1 MPQWVK
7 FSAVGE
13 ARSILLKVEVTQESE
28 VFDVLTQ
35 VASMSNNNICNLTLA
50 ASPLNEETEREI
62 AMDQKTS
69 QLKPSS
75 AWNVKVRQQ
84 ISRAQPNTPRSIIR
98 KTSSIDQN
106 DIEKVRAKALELGIV
121 LRAGEENDEE
131 DPIHDTNTTGGISKY
146 NTSRKAFNKKFTQQF
161 FHAESE
167 TLWLRDVASQYSRKH
182 LNLVWQK
189 LDLGDEAQAIA
200 NIQNGI

>member
-1 MPQWVK
+1 
-7 FSAVGE
+7 
-13 ARSILLKVEVTQESE
+13 
-28 VFDVLTQ
+28 
-35 VASMSNNNICNLTLA
+35 
-50 ASPLNEETEREI
+50 
-62 AMDQKTS
+62 MDQKTS

-131 DPIHDTNTTGGISKY
+131 DPIHDTTTTGGISKY
-146 NTSRKAFNKKFTQQF
+146 NTSRQAFNKKFTQQF

-167 TLWLRDVASQYSRKH
+167 TLRLRDVASQYSRKH
-182 LNLVWQK
+182 PLDLNLVWQK